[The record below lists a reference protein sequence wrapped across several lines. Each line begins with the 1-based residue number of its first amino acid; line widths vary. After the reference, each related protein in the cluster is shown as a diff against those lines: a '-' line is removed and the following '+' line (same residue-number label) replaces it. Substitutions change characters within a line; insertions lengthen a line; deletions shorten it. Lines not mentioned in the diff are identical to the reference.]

1 MFDPLNV
8 NQRRRLLRWSIATS
22 TTALLLVPLAA
33 LPGPAFD
40 ENSGRLAAPQVPAIP
55 ERLAYP
61 ALTVR
66 HDPFGRPTPPPA
78 TLGDDSEMVLPPND
92 GLLAVPI
99 VRAVLLGASPKA
111 LVELDGRT
119 RIVEIGTRLGGT
131 TIAAINAEG
140 ITLDDGER
148 VPIDAG
154 RR

>member
-1 MFDPLNV
+1 
-8 NQRRRLLRWSIATS
+8 
-22 TTALLLVPLAA
+22 
-33 LPGPAFD
+33 
-40 ENSGRLAAPQVPAIP
+40 
-55 ERLAYP
+55 
-61 ALTVR
+61 
-66 HDPFGRPTPPPA
+66 
-78 TLGDDSEMVLPPND
+78 PND
-92 GLLAVPI
+92 GILAVPI

-131 TIAAINAEG
+131 TIAAINAQG